1 MNEDVIGTDPRTVL
15 SPRAN
20 WKLIAVLYVSK
31 WWSMAY
37 GTWTDENG
45 SRPVLVQR
53 WNGEKGGKGNPTST
67 GHATWFVLPDETYP
81 LYIESRFIP
90 DAEREKVRH
99 TLGLICDE
107 KAADAETA
115 NPKKIAATPDA

>member
-1 MNEDVIGTDPRTVL
+1 MSEDVIGTDPWTVL

-20 WKLIAVLYVSK
+20 WKLTAVLYVSK

-45 SRPVLVQR
+45 SRAVLAQR
-53 WNGEKGGKGNPTST
+53 WNGEEGEKGNPISS

-90 DAEREKVRH
+90 DAERETVRQA
-99 TLGLICDE
+99 LGLICDKKE
-107 KAADAETA
+107 VNAEPS
-115 NPKKIAATPDA
+115 NPKKIAATPET